1 VKILAIRLARFG
13 DIVLLLPALRF
24 LKAQFPDSFLTFLTD
39 QRWVPLAAMCPA
51 IDEVVGIDRLGMRD
65 GTLFDAVRGV
75 FRVGK
80 DVRSRRFD
88 VAIDFHGFRETSLI
102 ARWSGAPRRMGV
114 RRFDQAYWGWC
125 FNLPPVIEDKA
136 IHVSEM
142 FLRIASGLAPRASS
156 TNSYGSAL
164 VIPDEAREWAKK
176 SLPATPYAALYVD
189 GPVKERI
196 WPKERF
202 METARHIIDRL
213 QAPVVVLSG
222 VDPKWANGDRREGSR
237 EGVHFLFG
245 LSIPHLAAAVGAA
258 RVLVSN
264 DTGPMHLGPAL
275 GVPTL
280 GIFSVGFPLHF
291 RPTGVHDLFVQGS
304 PIEQVKTV
312 EVIDAVDRLWRAN
325 VR

>member
-13 DIVLLLPALRF
+13 DIVLLLPALSF
-24 LKAQFPDSFLTFLTD
+24 LKAQFPNSFLTFLTD
-39 QRWVPLAAMCPA
+39 QRWVSLAAMCPA

-65 GTLFDAVRGV
+65 GTLFDALRGI

-80 DVRSRRFD
+80 DVRRRRFD
-88 VAIDFHGFRETSLI
+88 AAIDFHGFRETSLI

-114 RRFDQAYWGWC
+114 RRFDQAYWAWC
-125 FNLPPVIEDKA
+125 FNVPPVIEDKG
-136 IHVSEM
+136 IHVSDM
-142 FLRIASGLAPRASS
+142 FLRIASGFVPRASS

-164 VIPDEAREWAKK
+164 VIPNEAKEWGKK
-176 SLPATPYAALYVD
+176 NLPSTPFAALYVD

-202 METARHIIDRL
+202 MATAKHIVDRL

-222 VDPKWANGDRREGSR
+222 ADPNWERWGGSM
-237 EGVHFLFG
+237 EGVRVLYS
-245 LSIPHLAAAVGAA
+245 LPIPHLAAAVGSA
-258 RVLVSN
+258 RLLVSN

-291 RPTGVHDLFVQGS
+291 RPTGAHDLFVQGN
-304 PIEQVKTV
+304 PIEQVKTE
-312 EVIDAVDRLWRAN
+312 EVIEAVDRLWTSAR
-325 VR
+325 